1 MLRRA
6 NYHSIGE
13 QKLGA
18 FPLLRV
24 IGLWLVLLAPVF
36 ASGFVAIQSACRRP
50 IEYTRCHATPSQ
62 VGNRDQNK
70 KKGTGRT
77 GPKQQDLDALV
88 TNIGLSPVG
97 GNKKQKGTQ
106 KQILK
111 ASGGQSSKKKL
122 TFIQSSAI
130 DLQTQLDYS
139 RNGHAALRACLN
151 PKALSV
157 IRKDLMEH
165 ATDEE
170 LKAWRQKVQVAS
182 NSEKL
187 AASCRTV
194 EDCRE
199 QLELLGIT
207 ASLPFLQYFN
217 TWRSIPEVKD
227 LAFSLGQA
235 ASILLDVPN
244 VRLYQDSVFWKRT
257 DDGPTPWHADA
268 RMAPFDTTNMITF
281 WIPLQDIPSDGTALM
296 FCSESHSDFAL
307 PYWNPVDQEGE
318 EDSEWNRLE
327 KRYPKKTVDY
337 MPMAMGDVTVHSG
350 WTLHCA
356 NENFGTED
364 RMALALSYVD
374 AQAELRPDA
383 LDNFGQG
390 DNEDRWSY
398 QDWAHSVKPR
408 KKFRHELVPIVWP
421 QSER

>member
-1 MLRRA
+1 M
-6 NYHSIGE
+6 N
-13 QKLGA
+13 
-18 FPLLRV
+18 
-24 IGLWLVLLAPVF
+24 
-36 ASGFVAIQSACRRP
+36 
-50 IEYTRCHATPSQ
+50 
-62 VGNRDQNK
+62 
-70 KKGTGRT
+70 
-77 GPKQQDLDALV
+77 
-88 TNIGLSPVG
+88 PVG
-97 GNKKQKGTQ
+97 GNKEQKGTHE
-106 KQILK
+106 QISK
-111 ASGGQSSKKKL
+111 SSGGQSSKKKL
-122 TFIQSSAI
+122 TFIQSSEI
-130 DLQTQLDYS
+130 DLQAQLDYS

-151 PKALSV
+151 PKALSA
-157 IRKDLMEH
+157 IRKDLMDH

-182 NSEKL
+182 DSEKL

-268 RMAPFDTTNMITF
+268 PMAPFDTTHMITF

-296 FCSESHSDFAL
+296 FCSKSHSDYAL
-307 PYWNPVDQEGE
+307 SYWNPVDQEGE
-318 EDSEWNRLE
+318 EGSEWSRLE
-327 KRYPKKTVDY
+327 KRYPKKTVEH
-337 MPMAMGDVTVHSG
+337 MPMALGDVTVHSG

-356 NENFGTED
+356 NGNFGTED
-364 RMALALSYVD
+364 RVALALSYVD

-383 LDNFGQG
+383 LDDFGKG

-398 QDWAHSVKPR
+398 QDWANSVKPR